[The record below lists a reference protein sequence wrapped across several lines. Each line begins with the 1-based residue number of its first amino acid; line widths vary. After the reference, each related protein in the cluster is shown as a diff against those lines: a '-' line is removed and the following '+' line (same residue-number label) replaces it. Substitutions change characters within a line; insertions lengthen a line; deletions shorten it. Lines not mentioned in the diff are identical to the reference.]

1 MSSRKWEE
9 YGIVPNAICST
20 KNTIMK
26 YLKNP
31 YIVSAI
37 CMVLF
42 VLMYNNATNS
52 FMRTLSYIPLLV
64 VVGILL
70 RGLYFAFKK

>member
-1 MSSRKWEE
+1 
-9 YGIVPNAICST
+9 
-20 KNTIMK
+20 MK

-31 YIVSAI
+31 YVVSAI

-42 VLMYNNATNS
+42 VLMYNNATNG
-52 FMRTLSYIPLLV
+52 FLRTVSYIPLLV

-70 RGLYFAFKK
+70 RGMYFAFKK